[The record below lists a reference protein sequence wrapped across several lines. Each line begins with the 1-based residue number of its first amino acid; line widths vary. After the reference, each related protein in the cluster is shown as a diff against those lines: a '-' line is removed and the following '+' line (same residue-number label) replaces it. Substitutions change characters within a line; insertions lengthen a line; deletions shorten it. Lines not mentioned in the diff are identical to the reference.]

1 MKFIKTIETLLNKAE
16 HKGQAILLNVLE
28 TMETETTGVKN
39 DVINFLL
46 AQAQDNEDAQG
57 ILENVLTHGCQSG
70 MVDHLIYYTDTVAY
84 YEEHER
90 EIMEMLGQL
99 GIEDVESWDGL
110 QELSDMFPQLDDADT
125 RHEYAENWIME
136 KAVEETPEAY
146 GDVWDEMDED
156 EQTDAIQEYASN
168 IIMYD
173 NDPMELNTQDKNYL
187 AWAIFEHNASVLFD
201 ELDEMELIK

>member
-1 MKFIKTIETLLNKAE
+1 MTN
-16 HKGQAILLNVLE
+16 LLNVLE

-46 AQAQDNEDAQG
+46 AQSQDSEDAEG
-57 ILENVLTHGCQSG
+57 ILDNILTHGCQSG
-70 MVDHLIYYTDTVAY
+70 MINHLIYYKDTVKY
-84 YEEHER
+84 FEKHEN
-90 EIMEMLGQL
+90 EIMEMLEEL

-110 QELSDMFPQLDDADT
+110 QELSDIFPQLDDADT
-125 RHEYAENWIME
+125 RHIKAE
-136 KAVEETPEAY
+136 EEVLEIAINEAPSAY
-146 GDVWDEMDED
+146 GDEWDEMDED

-187 AWAIFEHNASVLFD
+187 AWAIFEYNASVLFD
-201 ELDEMELIK
+201 ELSEMGLVE